1 MSSESPLVKNKY
13 QNLISE
19 AIDSR
24 MCLLLILNA
33 WANNNNKRQYEL
45 QASTDIG
52 ILIQALA
59 RSAGQL
65 KLVNAKVKVGQMTP
79 SDASEFV
86 AVAKKRIETA
96 QGHKNA
102 AELGIFAPK
111 FMPPEGGGL
120 EFGYF

>member
-1 MSSESPLVKNKY
+1 MPSKSSVGEDKY

-59 RSAGQL
+59 RSAGEL
-65 KLVNAKVKVGQMTP
+65 KLVNAKVKVGHMTP

-102 AELGIFAPK
+102 EKLGIFAPK
-111 FMPPEGGGL
+111 FIPPEGGDL

>member
-1 MSSESPLVKNKY
+1 MPSKSSLVKNKY

-19 AIDSR
+19 AIASR

-33 WANNNNKRQYEL
+33 WADNNNKRQYEL

-52 ILIQALA
+52 ILMQALA

-65 KLVNAKVKVGQMTP
+65 KQVDAQVNIGHITS
-79 SDASEFV
+79 SDASGLV
-86 AVAKKRIETA
+86 DVAKGYIETA
-96 QGHKNA
+96 QGHKSA

-111 FMPPEGGGL
+111 FMPPEGGDL